1 MKRQNRE
8 KAFEK
13 AIEKFAPFLKMRY
26 FKIPDTHMI
35 NAQNRYQNRE
45 AKRPFD
51 GVLVTKNGNA
61 LIECKFQNNKLM
73 PHQLA
78 NKEATDKL
86 NRTFF
91 VLTEKINKTKG
102 LHYVCQHLE
111 TKHEFKDLIETL
123 RFVENVLKL
132 EKIEL

>member
-35 NAQNRYQNRE
+35 NKKNRDQNRE
-45 AKRPFD
+45 EKRPFD

-78 NKEATDKL
+78 NKEAIDKQ

-111 TKHEFKDLIETL
+111 TKHEFKDLIEMLRHVEKVITL
-123 RFVENVLKL
+123 VKF
-132 EKIEL
+132 

>member
-1 MKRQNRE
+1 MKRQTRE
-8 KAFEK
+8 KEFEK

-35 NAQNRYQNRE
+35 NKKNRDQNRE
-45 AKRPFD
+45 EKRPFD

-78 NKEATDKL
+78 NKEAIDKQ

-111 TKHEFKDLIETL
+111 TKHEFKDLIEMLRHVEKVITL
-123 RFVENVLKL
+123 VKF
-132 EKIEL
+132 